1 MSPTKQ
7 RLCPVWSVRPP
18 RAAPAAE
25 YWPVLFFEAHAGRGQ
40 IGGVD
45 QADRT
50 LLPPILIDH
59 GLEQL
64 RMDATQAGDAQA
76 GPELVQAAHPGHLS
90 LAAQAGELSP
100 GALLRQHLDQ
110 EIQGMNRREQTQQ
123 MHPIEL
129 SGGVLAAS
137 PARDRFGPAVIDE
150 IVGNER
156 SQQFEKL
163 SGAGRRKLRVHA
175 PKRAS

>member
-1 MSPTKQ
+1 M
-7 RLCPVWSVRPP
+7 
-18 RAAPAAE
+18 
-25 YWPVLFFEAHAGRGQ
+25 LFFEAHTGGGQ

-50 LLPPILIDH
+50 LLPRILIDH

-64 RMDATQAGDAQA
+64 RIDPPQPGDAQA
-76 GPELVQAAHPGHLS
+76 GPELVQGAHARHLG
-90 LAAQAGELSP
+90 LAAQTGKLAP

-110 EIQGMNRREQTQQ
+110 EIQRMNRREQTQQ

-129 SGGVLAAS
+129 SCGVLATS
-137 PARDRFGPAVIDE
+137 PARDRCGPAVIDK

-156 SQQFEKL
+156 SQQFEKFR
-163 SGAGRRKLRVHA
+163 GAGRRKVRVHA
-175 PKRAS
+175 PQPAS

>member
-1 MSPTKQ
+1 M
-7 RLCPVWSVRPP
+7 
-18 RAAPAAE
+18 
-25 YWPVLFFEAHAGRGQ
+25 LFFEAHTGGGQ

-50 LLPPILIDH
+50 LLPGILIDH
-59 GLEQL
+59 GLEQ
-64 RMDATQAGDAQA
+64 MPIDPPQPADAQA
-76 GPELVQAAHPGHLS
+76 GPELVQDAHAGHLG
-90 LAAQAGELSP
+90 LAAQAGKLSP

-137 PARDRFGPAVIDE
+137 PARGRRGPALIDE
-150 IVGNER
+150 IIGNER
-156 SQQFEKL
+156 SQQFEKF
-163 SGAGRRKLRVHA
+163 SGAGRRKVGVHA
-175 PKRAS
+175 PESAS

>member
-1 MSPTKQ
+1 M
-7 RLCPVWSVRPP
+7 
-18 RAAPAAE
+18 
-25 YWPVLFFEAHAGRGQ
+25 LFFEAHTGGGQ

-50 LLPPILIDH
+50 LLPRIMIDH

-64 RMDATQAGDAQA
+64 RIDPPQSGDAQA
-76 GPELVQAAHPGHLS
+76 GPKLVQDAHAGHLG
-90 LAAQAGELSP
+90 LAAQAGKLSP

-129 SGGVLAAS
+129 SCGVIVTS
-137 PARDRFGPAVIDE
+137 PASGRCGPALIDK
-150 IVGNER
+150 IVRNER
-156 SQQFEKL
+156 GQQFEKFG
-163 SGAGRRKLRVHA
+163 GAGRRKVRVHA
-175 PKRAS
+175 PQPDS